1 MSRSK
6 GWSIFAGIVALFL
19 KASLSDQACSPA
31 LRIRALRMTSTAA
44 RVFPAL
50 RFDNRNLRSLPID
63 PVTTNSVR
71 EVSNA
76 IFSRVAPTPVLNPRL
91 VASSSALRLL
101 EADQPFDLA
110 DEETL
115 ALYLGGNKLP
125 EGAAP
130 LAHCYCGYQ
139 FGNFAGQLG
148 DGAAISLG
156 EVVNG
161 AGERWELQLKG
172 AGPTPYSRSADGRKV
187 LRSSVREFLC
197 SEAMHHLGIP
207 TTRAG
212 SVVTSDSYTV
222 RDPLYDGTAIEERC
236 SIVSR
241 IAPNFFRFGSLEIF
255 LAADRTGSREGPS
268 ARNPKLKKQFLDYLI
283 TSFFPE
289 LDPVEGGIYTNESEE
304 VKYQRL
310 FDEVLKRTAELV
322 ALWQSFGWVH
332 GVLNTDNMS
341 IMGITIDYGP
351 FAFMEQFDPEFTPNG
366 SDGSARYA
374 YRRQPAMCKFNLG
387 KLAEAMHPLIPLQ
400 NLDKF
405 DELYEAKYYG
415 LMAQKLGLL
424 ESAQAPRMVSELFDC
439 LSASG
444 ADFTDTFVA
453 LTEFVESMADAKEE
467 GAVVASL
474 RRKIISRCPTP
485 QERIDAIKRAMRI
498 SRLSMG
504 LMPQQLDMVWNL
516 LQAKEP
522 AVQQQVAEMFGGA
535 PIDVVKE
542 EVGNEKRKLDK
553 IRDGSIAV
561 KALEGTSPEAKADAD
576 GEIWSHWIESFASHV
591 RSLSVEQRIEAA
603 KRMRKVNPTFILR
616 NWIAQEAISAAEEND
631 FTKVRTVLKMLET
644 PFDPRLSTFFG
655 ESGGSSIDSQGD
667 SQIGEF
673 VRRGPEWANRLIC
686 TCSS

>member
-1 MSRSK
+1 MTTTP
-6 GWSIFAGIVALFL
+6 L
-19 KASLSDQACSPA
+19 KA
-31 LRIRALRMTSTAA
+31 I
-44 RVFPAL
+44 PAL
-50 RFDNRNLRSLPID
+50 RFDNRNARSLPID
-63 PVTTNSVR
+63 SVSTNSVR

-76 IFSRVAPTPVLNPRL
+76 IFSKVAPTPVLNPRL
-91 VASSSALRLL
+91 IACSSALRLL

-110 DEETL
+110 NEDAIAQFL
-115 ALYLGGNKLP
+115 SGNQLP

-130 LAHCYCGYQ
+130 MAHCYCGFQ

-156 EVVNG
+156 EVVNR
-161 AGERWELQLKG
+161 AEERWELQLKG

-197 SEAMHHLGIP
+197 SEAMHYLGVP

-212 SVVTSDSYTV
+212 SVVTSDTYTV

-236 SIVSR
+236 SVVSR

-255 LAADRTGSREGPS
+255 LTADRTGSREGPS
-268 ARNPKLKKQFLDYLI
+268 ARNERLKKQLLDHIISGFY
-283 TSFFPE
+283 PE
-289 LDPVEGGIYTNESEE
+289 LDPVEGGIFTNESED

-310 FDEVLKRTAELV
+310 FDEVLRRTAELV

-374 YRRQPAMCKFNLG
+374 YCRQPAMCKFNLR
-387 KLAEAMHPLIPLQ
+387 KLAEAMQPHIPPQ

-405 DELYEAKYYG
+405 DEIYESKYSE
-415 LMAQKLGLL
+415 LMSKKLGLL
-424 ESAQAPRMVSELFDC
+424 EGSQSRELISELFEC
-439 LSASG
+439 MSSSG

-453 LTEFVESMADAKEE
+453 LTEYMESMANAEDD
-467 GAVVASL
+467 GASFSSL
-474 RRKIISRCPTP
+474 RRKIVSRCPTP
-485 QERIDAIKRAMRI
+485 QERIDFIRRSMRI

-504 LMPQQLDMVWNL
+504 LMPQQLEMVWNL

-522 AVQQQVAEMFGGA
+522 AIQQQVAEMFGGA
-535 PIDVVKE
+535 PIEVVKE

-553 IRDGSIAV
+553 IREGTVAV
-561 KALEGTSPEAKADAD
+561 KTLEGTLPEAKAAAD
-576 GEIWSHWIESFASHV
+576 SEVWASWLERYGSYV
-591 RSLSVEQRIEAA
+591 RGLSTEQRAEAA
-603 KRMRKVNPTFILR
+603 RAMRGANPTFVLR
-616 NWIAQEAISAAEEND
+616 NWVAQEAIAAAESND
-631 FTKVRTVLKMLET
+631 FSKVRTVLKMLET
-644 PFDPRLSTFFG
+644 PFDPRFSTFLA
-655 ESGGSSIDSQGD
+655 ESAACSVDAKGQE
-667 SQIGEF
+667 EF
-673 VRRGPEWANRLIC
+673 REFTRRGPEWANRLIC